1 MLFFYLFKRICNSY
15 SECDEYWEFYH
26 DVYFCNNVKF
36 NMLAKHRENQ
46 KFLDIFCNIQK
57 MVYGFSKLAR
67 LYKLKKATIK
77 NIHDLGLNPISHTNP
92 RKTIQLL
99 HDSSIYIITLPELI
113 QIICTALSYVNGFFM
128 LEPYIAKNPYT
139 NVPFN
144 KSTLYNIYFAV
155 KQSDYK
161 MPALFHSFFLHHF
174 NLIEFV
180 LINGSAILD
189 YAITRHVYKSHFDI
203 LYNDIIEML
212 NGHTLTTNL
221 QISKEFPKEEL
232 ATIMRP
238 YLLTY
243 LRILHSTTCD
253 DAWYHLSDELNIL
266 LTNFY
271 IFNPKFGRKYMN
283 TKKRTVTFNK
293 DHINYRPVK
302 NPTLMI
308 VF

>member
-1 MLFFYLFKRICNSY
+1 
-15 SECDEYWEFYH
+15 
-26 DVYFCNNVKF
+26 
-36 NMLAKHRENQ
+36 
-46 KFLDIFCNIQK
+46 

-67 LYKLKKATIK
+67 LCKLKKATIK
-77 NIHDLGLNPISHTNP
+77 NMHDLGLNPISHTNP

-180 LINGSAILD
+180 
-189 YAITRHVYKSHFDI
+189 
-203 LYNDIIEML
+203 
-212 NGHTLTTNL
+212 
-221 QISKEFPKEEL
+221 
-232 ATIMRP
+232 
-238 YLLTY
+238 
-243 LRILHSTTCD
+243 
-253 DAWYHLSDELNIL
+253 
-266 LTNFY
+266 
-271 IFNPKFGRKYMN
+271 
-283 TKKRTVTFNK
+283 
-293 DHINYRPVK
+293 
-302 NPTLMI
+302 
-308 VF
+308 